1 MLSSPVASNEAPAVL
16 LVRSC
21 DGLET
26 REDSSRLLYMNTS
39 FSEFDKNWWEE
50 NAAAKTA
57 AAATNCVFE

>member
-26 REDSSRLLYMNTS
+26 REDSSKLLYMNTS
-39 FSEFDKNWWEE
+39 FSEFDKNGGRECRGE
-50 NAAAKTA
+50 NRRG
-57 AAATNCVFE
+57 CDELRI

>member
-1 MLSSPVASNEAPAVL
+1 VLSSPVASNEAPAVL

-39 FSEFDKNWWEE
+39 FSEFDKNWWGRECRGE
-50 NAAAKTA
+50 SRRG
-57 AAATNCVFE
+57 CDELRI